1 MASHKAH
8 LGDPPEV
15 EVSRRFFTV
24 EQANRALVLVRRIV
38 RDVLDDYQLVLELQE
53 MLEDRQRNGA
63 DADVRDLQRQIIQRV
78 ERLQGFSDELVDIGA
93 EVKDWTTGVV
103 DFPTVAAGREVRLCW
118 RYGEETVTHWHTDD
132 EGCPGRRAIDSMPV
146 ESTEPLLLMN

>member
-1 MASHKAH
+1 MASREAH

-38 RDVLDDYQLVLELQE
+38 RDVLNDYQLVLDLQE
-53 MLEDRQRNGA
+53 MLEDRQHNNA
-63 DADVRDLQRQIIQRV
+63 DGDVRDLQRQIIERV
-78 ERLQGFSDELVDIGA
+78 ERLQGFSDELIDIGA

-103 DFPTVAAGREVRLCW
+103 DFPAVAAGREVRLCW
-118 RYGEETVTHWHTDD
+118 RYGEEAIAYWHTDD
-132 EGCPGRRAIDSMPV
+132 DGCAGRRGIDSLPT
-146 ESTEPLLLMN
+146 ESAETLLLTN